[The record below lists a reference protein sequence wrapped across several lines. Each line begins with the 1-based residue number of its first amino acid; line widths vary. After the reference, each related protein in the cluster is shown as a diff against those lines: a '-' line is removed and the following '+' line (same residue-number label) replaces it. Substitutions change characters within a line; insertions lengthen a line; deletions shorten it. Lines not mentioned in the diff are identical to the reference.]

1 MGGKEGVK
9 EMSGDNPGK
18 TMKISEIVYFN
29 HYC

>member
-9 EMSGDNPGK
+9 EMFGDNSAT